1 MKDYIMREIKID
13 NGICFHCGKGFTSV
27 RDKKTIN
34 HALPQCLKPKFN
46 VLFPMHESCHKEL
59 NSLYAGQQKKP
70 KVPVN
75 LNNFRLKLNKLVK
88 VKDNMEK
95 NLMELIG
102 KVDEDIENIKDSNKL
117 PKGANVDGYPSE
129 I

>member
-1 MKDYIMREIKID
+1 MENKGIREIRIE
-13 NGICFHCGKGFTSV
+13 NNICFLCGKPFSSV
-27 RDKKTIN
+27 RDKKTMN
-34 HALPQCLKPKFN
+34 HAIPQCLKPKFN
-46 VLFPMHESCHKEL
+46 VVFPMHESCHKEL

-75 LNNFRLKLNKLVK
+75 LNNFRLKLNKLMK

-95 NLMELIG
+95 TLAELIG
-102 KVDEDIENIKDSNKL
+102 KVDEDIENIKNPNKL
-117 PKGANVDGYPSE
+117 PKGANVDGYPAE